1 MYALDFINK
10 DRADHNRPQV
20 VLGNN
25 PAAQLHAED
34 MLEHDYLGHW
44 WVDGRKPYMVYTET
58 GGRSYAAENA
68 DAVDLT
74 EKRWQEKNCN
84 SPLVNCTVEAI
95 QEMQWSMVYA
105 DADADWVHSKNILSE
120 THRAVNIGIASNGKR
135 VTFVQHFEGGD
146 VEADGP
152 PMLTADGKLTLSL
165 SKHYDDVNI
174 ARVVSIFYDPT
185 PTPKTPAEIE
195 KLKSYCIGGGFSA
208 TCGDPVARVLKP
220 PPSGSFYSTI
230 PYNEIIADEWTEIER
245 SFRFSALLGGLV
257 DKPGVYIVQVM
268 RDSDSGWFSEVL
280 LELSVA
286 KPIPGLTVG
295 PTPTPTAAPAP
306 VPSPIPTS
314 TPAPAPTP
322 FPLEELRQYALDLIN
337 KDRADHD
344 LPPVVLGDNPAAQL
358 HAEDMLAHD
367 YLGHWWI
374 DGRKPYMVYTETG
387 GKSYAA
393 ENAASSGWSEERWQE
408 QNCGS
413 LFVRCS
419 VPSAREAVTDLQ
431 WSMMYDDASSNWGH
445 RDNILDEGHRAVNI
459 GIASNN
465 KRVTFVQHFE
475 GGEVEATRR
484 PILTPIGTLSL
495 SLSKPHGDVN
505 IRRVVSIYYDPPP
518 TPKTPAEID
527 ALDSYCIGGG
537 FSTECGDPIAR
548 IIKPAPPGSQYHG
561 LLDNDVIA
569 NKWTDTGRSFSF
581 SASMG
586 DLVDRPGVYTVI
598 VWRHN
603 DSHWLSEALLELS
616 VVKPG

>member
-1 MYALDFINK
+1 
-10 DRADHNRPQV
+10 
-20 VLGNN
+20 
-25 PAAQLHAED
+25 
-34 MLEHDYLGHW
+34 
-44 WVDGRKPYMVYTET
+44 MVYTET

-95 QEMQWSMVYA
+95 QEMQWSMVYV

-286 KPIPGLTVG
+286 KPIPGLTVRPTLAPTYR
-295 PTPTPTAAPAP
+295 PTPAPMVRPT
-306 VPSPIPTS
+306 
-314 TPAPAPTP
+314 PAPTP
-322 FPLEELRQYALDLIN
+322 SPTPIPTPIPLEELRQYALDLIN

-393 ENAASSGWSEERWQE
+393 ENAASSGWTEREWQE
-408 QNCGS
+408 NNCDS
-413 LFVRCS
+413 SRVNCVVS
-419 VPSAREAVTDLQ
+419 SPREAIEEHQ

-475 GGEVEATRR
+475 GGDVEADGP
-484 PILTPIGTLSL
+484 PILTSNGTLTL
-495 SLSKPHGDVN
+495 ALSKPNGDVK
-505 IRRVVSIYYDPPP
+505 IAPTVAIFYDP
-518 TPKTPAEID
+518 TPIPKKPEQID
-527 ALDSYCIGGG
+527 ALDSYCTGGG
-537 FSTECGDPIAR
+537 FSTKCGDPVAR
-548 IIKPAPPGSQYHG
+548 ILEPLPPGWSYDS
-561 LLDNDVIA
+561 LSNIAVIA
-569 NKWTDTGRSFSF
+569 DDWMETENSFSF
-581 SASMG
+581 RASLG
-586 DLVDRPGVYTVI
+586 ELVARPGVYTVV
-598 VWRHN
+598 VWR
-603 DSHWLSEALLELS
+603 DSDSDRLSEVLLELS
-616 VVKPG
+616 AVWQG